1 MTASGLA
8 AASVLLVGVF
18 ALFWWLVELTGGL
31 ASNAVSVARSMQTG
45 VVAWV
50 DARFERPPQATTVN
64 GEGSPPDSTGSP
76 GAPRFLD
83 EGFQVPIQ
91 AVSRRHR

>member
-1 MTASGLA
+1 MTAPGLA

-18 ALFWWLVELTGGL
+18 ALFWWLIEFTGGL
-31 ASNAVSVARSMQTG
+31 ASNAVSVARSMQSG

-50 DARFERPPQATTVN
+50 DARFERPPEATTVN
-64 GEGSPPDSTGSP
+64 NEGSPPDSTGSA
-76 GAPRFLD
+76 GDARFL
-83 EGFQVPIQ
+83 EQGFEVPIQ